1 MRDYRGSD
9 IRNIAVVGHGASG
22 KTSLVDA
29 LAFVSGSSKRHGS
42 VKDGNA
48 LTDYSPEEI
57 ERGFSI
63 NLGCAFAEW
72 MDTKI
77 NLIDTPGFLDFQGD
91 AVAGVAA
98 ADGALCVVNANSGVE
113 VGTEREFRE
122 AVRRKDPVLFVVSMM
137 DKEHADFDRAFNQIK
152 HRLTQKV
159 IPVQIPAGEGS
170 DFHGV
175 LNLFSKK
182 AHLYK
187 RGDKSGK
194 FEEGAIPPEHQAQF
208 DKYYQELIET
218 IAATDDSLLER
229 YLEGGEIPREDAVKA
244 MKEAMKRMEL
254 FPLFCVSSEF
264 NMGVP
269 AVLTNIVELMPNAY
283 EMEEVHAFKGA
294 EGDHTVEIHANDDGP
309 FVAEVFK
316 TISEPHVGDVSY
328 FRVYSG
334 TLANGMEVY
343 NATRSVAEKLNHLS
357 VSQGKE
363 RIEVPRLYA
372 GDIGCVAKLKNTHTN
387 DTLSTKEHP
396 VRLPQID
403 FPESLVQLAVHAT
416 NRADEEKL
424 QAGLHKLHDEDP
436 TFQMHY
442 NPETHETI
450 VAGQGERHLDVTM
463 SKLKRKFGV
472 TAELTKPKIAYRETL
487 KAKSDGQGRHKKQSG
502 GRGQFGDCWVRFAP
516 LPRGKGYVFEDQIVG
531 GSIPKGFIPAVDKG
545 IQEAAVR
552 GVLAGFPLVDFKVEL
567 YDGSYHTVDSNEQ
580 SFKMAGILAFKA
592 VASKCKPVLLEPL
605 DEIDVL
611 LPDEYMGDVLGDLS
625 SRRGHILGTE
635 VVEDS
640 AGAMTGYTRIRAVVP
655 EAELHLYAS
664 TLQSMTQGRA
674 TFVKKFRGYEEA
686 PHEFAQKVIAEHAK
700 EKEEELVGA

>member
-1 MRDYRGSD
+1 MREYRGAD

-42 VKDGNA
+42 VKDGTA
-48 LTDYSPEEI
+48 LTDYSPEET

-63 NLGCAFAEW
+63 NLGCAYAEW

-98 ADGALCVVNANSGVE
+98 ADGALCVVNASSGVE

-137 DKEHADFDRAFNQIK
+137 DKEHADFDRSFNQIK
-152 HRLTQKV
+152 HRLTAKV
-159 IPVQIPAGEGS
+159 IPVQIPAGEGPN
-170 DFHGV
+170 FHGI

-187 RGDKSGK
+187 KGDKSGK
-194 FEEGAIPPEHQAQF
+194 FEETAIPPEHQETF

-229 YLEGGEIPREDAVKA
+229 YLEGGEIQSDDAIRA
-244 MKEAMKRMEL
+244 MKEAMKRMEV
-254 FPLFCVSSEF
+254 FPLFCVSSEL

-294 EGDHTVEIHANDDGP
+294 EGDHTVEIHAVDDGP

-316 TISEPHVGDVSY
+316 TISEPHVGEVSY

-334 TLANGMEVY
+334 SVANGAEVY
-343 NATRSVAEKLNHLS
+343 NATRGAVEKLNHLS
-357 VSQGKE
+357 ISQGKE
-363 RIEVPRLYA
+363 RTEVPKLHA
-372 GDIGCVAKLKNTHTN
+372 GDIGCVAKLRSTHTN

-396 VRLPQID
+396 VRLPQIE
-403 FPESLVQLAVHAT
+403 FPESLVQLAVHAA

-450 VAGQGERHLDVTM
+450 VSGQGERHLDVTM
-463 SKLKRKFGV
+463 AKLKRKFGV
-472 TAELTKPKIAYRETL
+472 TAELTRPKIAFRETI
-487 KAKSDGQGRHKKQSG
+487 KAKADGQGRHKKQSG

-516 LPRGKGYVFEDQIVG
+516 LQRGKGYEFDDQIVG
-531 GSIPKGFIPAVDKG
+531 GSIPRGFIPAVDRG

-567 YDGSYHTVDSNEQ
+567 FDGSYHTVDSNEQ

-605 DEIDVL
+605 DEIEVM

-625 SRRGHILGTE
+625 GRRGHILGTDAM
-635 VVEDS
+635 EDG
-640 AGAMTGYTRIRAVVP
+640 AGVMTGFTRIKAVVP
-655 EAELHLYAS
+655 QAELHLYAS

-674 TFVKKFRGYEEA
+674 TYVKKFRGYEEA
-686 PHEFAQKVIAEHAK
+686 PHDFAQKVIAEHAK
-700 EKEEELVGA
+700 EKEDELVHA

>member
-1 MRDYRGSD
+1 
-9 IRNIAVVGHGASG
+9 
-22 KTSLVDA
+22 
-29 LAFVSGSSKRHGS
+29 
-42 VKDGNA
+42 
-48 LTDYSPEEI
+48 
-57 ERGFSI
+57 
-63 NLGCAFAEW
+63 
-72 MDTKI
+72 
-77 NLIDTPGFLDFQGD
+77 
-91 AVAGVAA
+91 
-98 ADGALCVVNANSGVE
+98 
-113 VGTEREFRE
+113 
-122 AVRRKDPVLFVVSMM
+122 
-137 DKEHADFDRAFNQIK
+137 
-152 HRLTQKV
+152 
-159 IPVQIPAGEGS
+159 
-170 DFHGV
+170 
-175 LNLFSKK
+175 
-182 AHLYK
+182 
-187 RGDKSGK
+187 
-194 FEEGAIPPEHQAQF
+194 
-208 DKYYQELIET
+208 
-218 IAATDDSLLER
+218 
-229 YLEGGEIPREDAVKA
+229 

-254 FPLFCVSSEF
+254 FPLFCVSSDF

-269 AVLTNIVELMPNAY
+269 ALLTNVVELMPNAF
-283 EMEEVHAFKGA
+283 EMEEVHAFKGS
-294 EGDHTVEIHANDDGP
+294 EGDHTVEIHATDDGP

-334 TLANGMEVY
+334 SIANGQEVY

-357 VSQGKE
+357 ISQGKE
-363 RIEVPRLYA
+363 RIEVPKLHA

-403 FPESLVQLAVHAT
+403 FPESLVQLAVHAA

-450 VAGQGERHLDVTM
+450 VSGQGERHLEVTM

-472 TAELTKPKIAYRETL
+472 TAELTRPKIAYRETL
-487 KAKSDGQGRHKKQSG
+487 KAKGDGQGRHKKQSG

-516 LPRGKGYVFEDQIVG
+516 VPRGKGYIFEDQIVG
-531 GSIPKGFIPAVDKG
+531 GSIPKGFIPAVDSG

-592 VASKCKPVLLEPL
+592 VATKCRPVLLEPL
-605 DEIDVL
+605 DEIEVL

-635 VVEDS
+635 IVEDG
-640 AGAMTGYTRIRAVVP
+640 AGGMTGFTRIRAVVP
-655 EAELHLYAS
+655 QAELHLYAS

-686 PHEFAQKVIAEHAK
+686 PQEFAQKVIAEHAK
-700 EKEEELVGA
+700 EKDEELISA

>member
-29 LAFVSGSSKRHGS
+29 LAFVSGASKRHGS

-122 AVRRKDPVLFVVSMM
+122 AMRRKYPVLFVVSNM
-137 DKEHADFDRAFNQIK
+137 DKEHADFDRAYNQIK
-152 HRLTQKV
+152 QKLTGKV
-159 IPVQIPAGEGS
+159 MPVQIPAGEGHA
-170 DFHGV
+170 FHGV
-175 LNLFSKK
+175 LNLYSKK
-182 AHLYK
+182 AHIYK
-187 RGDKSGK
+187 PGDKSGK
-194 FEEGAIPPEHQAQF
+194 FEETAIPAEHQKQF

-229 YLEGGEIPREDAVKA
+229 YLEGGEIQSDDAIKA

-254 FPLFCVSSEF
+254 FPLFCVSSEL

-294 EGDHTVEIHANDDGP
+294 EGDHTVEIHATDDGP

-316 TISEPHVGDVSY
+316 TISETHVGEVTY
-328 FRVYSG
+328 FRIYSG
-334 TLANGMEVY
+334 TVSNGAEVY

-357 VSQGKE
+357 ISQGKD
-363 RIEVPRLYA
+363 RIEVPKLYA

-396 VRLPQID
+396 VRLPQIE
-403 FPESLVQLAVHAT
+403 FPDSLVQLAVHAA

-442 NPETHETI
+442 NAETHETI
-450 VAGQGERHLDVTM
+450 VAGQGERHLAV
-463 SKLKRKFGV
+463 SLSRPKRKFCG
-472 TAELTKPKIAYRETL
+472 TAGRSPPKSGYRE
-487 KAKSDGQGRHKKQSG
+487 
-502 GRGQFGDCWVRFAP
+502 P
-516 LPRGKGYVFEDQIVG
+516 
-531 GSIPKGFIPAVDKG
+531 
-545 IQEAAVR
+545 
-552 GVLAGFPLVDFKVEL
+552 
-567 YDGSYHTVDSNEQ
+567 
-580 SFKMAGILAFKA
+580 
-592 VASKCKPVLLEPL
+592 
-605 DEIDVL
+605 
-611 LPDEYMGDVLGDLS
+611 
-625 SRRGHILGTE
+625 
-635 VVEDS
+635 
-640 AGAMTGYTRIRAVVP
+640 
-655 EAELHLYAS
+655 
-664 TLQSMTQGRA
+664 
-674 TFVKKFRGYEEA
+674 
-686 PHEFAQKVIAEHAK
+686 
-700 EKEEELVGA
+700 

>member
-1 MRDYRGSD
+1 MREYRGSE

-29 LAFVSGSSKRHGS
+29 LAFVSGASKRHGS
-42 VKDGNA
+42 VKDGTA
-48 LTDYSPEEI
+48 LTDYSHEEI
-57 ERGFSI
+57 DRGFSI
-63 NLGCAFAEW
+63 NLGCAYAEW

-122 AVRRKDPVLFVVSMM
+122 AVRRRDPVLFVVSMM
-137 DKEHADFDRAFNQIK
+137 DKEHADFDRAYEQIK
-152 HRLTQKV
+152 LKLTAKV
-159 IPVQIPAGEGS
+159 IPVQIPAGSGPN
-170 DFHGV
+170 FHGV
-175 LNLFSKK
+175 LNLFSGK

-187 RGDKSGK
+187 KGSKTGQ
-194 FEEGAIPPEHQAQF
+194 FEETDIPAEFQATF
-208 DKYYQELIET
+208 DKYRQELIET
-218 IAATDDSLLER
+218 VAATDDSLLER
-229 YLEGGEIPREDAVKA
+229 YLEGGEIDRADAVRA
-244 MKEAMKRMEL
+244 MKDAMTRMEL
-254 FPLFCVSSEF
+254 FPLFCVSSEM
-264 NMGVP
+264 NIGVP
-269 AVLTNIVELMPNAY
+269 AVLSTIVELMPNAY

-294 EGDHTVEIHANDDGP
+294 EGDHTVEIHAKDDAP
-309 FVAEVFK
+309 FTAHVFK
-316 TISEPHVGDVSY
+316 TISEPHVGDVTY
-328 FRVYSG
+328 FRIYSG
-334 TLANGMEVY
+334 TVANGAEVY
-343 NATRSVAEKLNHLS
+343 NATRGAVEKLNHLS
-357 VSQGKE
+357 ISQGRE
-363 RIEVPRLYA
+363 RTEVPVLHA
-372 GDIGCVAKLKNTHTN
+372 GDIGCVAKLRNTHTN

-396 VRLPQID
+396 VRLPLID
-403 FPESLVQLAVHAT
+403 FPESLVQLAVHAS

-442 NPETHETI
+442 NAETHETI
-450 VAGQGERHLDVTM
+450 VSGMGERHLEVTM

-472 TAELTKPKIAYRETL
+472 TAELTRPRIAYRETI

-516 LPRGKGYVFEDQIVG
+516 LPRGKGYEFEDKIVG
-531 GSIPKGFIPAVDKG
+531 GSIPRQFIPAVDRG

-592 VASKCKPVLLEPL
+592 VAAKCKPVILEPL
-605 DEIDVL
+605 DEIEVL
-611 LPDEYMGDVLGDLS
+611 LPDDYMGDVLGDLS

-635 VVEDS
+635 SVEDS
-640 AGAMTGYTRIRAVVP
+640 AGAMTGFTRIRAVVP
-655 EAELHLYAS
+655 QSELHLYAS

-674 TFVKKFRGYEEA
+674 TFLRKFRGYEET
-686 PHEFAQKVIAEHAK
+686 PHEVAQKVIVEHAK